1 MKKVSWFRSKGSVVD
16 LVIGMITIL
25 AIVVIVTV
33 SISYTELMLKKLE
46 ISQIARQYILLMETK
61 GYMDNIAE
69 QQLYNDLQSIGL
81 ENIELKGTTKQAVQY
96 GDMIVLCICGE
107 LRGDTLENDFWSNGL
122 MEKRYHVEE
131 KRVSTA
137 KN

>member
-1 MKKVSWFRSKGSVVD
+1 MD
-16 LVIGMITIL
+16 LVVGMITVL

-33 SISYTELMLKKLE
+33 SFSYTELMLKKME
-46 ISQIARQYILLMETK
+46 ISQVARQYILLMETK

-69 QQLYNDLQSIGL
+69 QQLYKDLQKIGL
-81 ENIELKGTTKQAVQY
+81 ENIELTGTTKQSVQY
-96 GDMIVLCICGE
+96 GDMIMLCISGE
-107 LRGDTLENDFWSNGL
+107 LRGNTLENDFWSNGF